1 MGLQA
6 YVIFPAPSDL
16 QFDTSPRAGG
26 WCGQHTILQQYWSC
40 LTALVSLSDNSA
52 ASQRCC
58 LPYNRGCP
66 GITQHKLELQPKWR
80 VVWGDGTE
88 TNPVGLLAHRSYSEL
103 EINPTRV
110 ACSTHMSA
118 LCSPQPQVTVLN
130 LFCNHRWLC
139 SSFLWLMFL
148 GHHWHPTSDRGRGSV
163 TSVAKSMKTVF
174 IWSLWREKR
183 WRKKN
188 KTTHTKQTKQN
199 THTKQTN
206 RTEIYKIHLEGDK
219 RQRWKIRKPHDRRQ
233 LWVTFLAI
241 TTCKSSPPPALV
253 ADCQEQ
259 VN

>member
-183 WRKKN
+183 WRKK
-188 KTTHTKQTKQN
+188 KQN
-199 THTKQTN
+199 NTHKTNQTEHTHKTNQPNRNLQNAFRGGQKTKVKNQKAT
-206 RTEIYKIHLEGDK
+206 RSQAIMGD
-219 RQRWKIRKPHDRRQ
+219 
-233 LWVTFLAI
+233 FLGNHYLQI
-241 TTCKSSPPPALV
+241 QPTSCPSGWLPGTS
-253 ADCQEQ
+253 
-259 VN
+259 